1 MGFQSMSASAPL
13 ILTVGIPGSGKSTWA
28 EQLAAQ
34 KAAEK
39 KYYHIIS
46 TDRIRADLYGDEAIQ
61 GEWID
66 IWRSL
71 VNQLKAARQSI
82 DQGRTA
88 AVIYD
93 ATNAVRRQ
101 RRDFIQTAQG
111 CGYAPLI
118 AAWIDT
124 PLAVC
129 LQRNA
134 ARSRQVPPHI
144 IEKMHRQ
151 LTEFPPIES
160 ENLDRI
166 IRIQSGAM
174 LERK

>member
-1 MGFQSMSASAPL
+1 MSVSAPL

-28 EQLAAQ
+28 KSLAVQKAAQ
-34 KAAEK
+34 KK
-39 KYYHIIS
+39 HYQIIS
-46 TDRIRADLYGDEAIQ
+46 TDGIRAQLYGNEAIQ
-61 GEWID
+61 GEWMEIR
-66 IWRSL
+66 RSL
-71 VNQLKAARQSI
+71 IHQLKAARQSI
-82 DQGRTA
+82 DQGRTT

-101 RRDFIQTAQG
+101 RREFIQLARSCRYTL
-111 CGYAPLI
+111 LI

-129 LQRNA
+129 LRRNA
-134 ARSRQVPPHI
+134 ERSRQVPAHI

-151 LTEFPPIES
+151 LTASPPTEV

-166 IRIQSGAM
+166 IRIRSDIL

>member
-1 MGFQSMSASAPL
+1 MTTSAPL
-13 ILTVGIPGSGKSTWA
+13 ILTVGIPGSGKSTWVRA
-28 EQLAAQ
+28 LAAQ

-39 KYYHIIS
+39 EHYQIIS
-46 TDRIRADLYGDEAIQ
+46 TDGIRAQLYGDEAVQ
-61 GEWID
+61 GEWLEVRSILID
-66 IWRSL
+66 SL
-71 VNQLKAARQSI
+71 KSVRQSI
-82 DQGRTA
+82 LQGQTT

-101 RRDFIQTAQG
+101 RREFVQIARQ

-144 IEKMHRQ
+144 IEKMQRR
-151 LTEFPPIES
+151 LAGAPPTEA
-160 ENLDRI
+160 ENIDCI
-166 IRIQSGAM
+166 IRVQNG
-174 LERK
+174 

>member
-1 MGFQSMSASAPL
+1 MSVLAPL

-34 KAAEK
+34 KVIEDK
-39 KYYHIIS
+39 HYLIIS
-46 TDRIRADLYGDEAIQ
+46 TDGIRAQLYGDAAIQ
-61 GEWID
+61 GEWTD
-66 IWRSL
+66 IRRSL
-71 VNQLKAARQSI
+71 THQLKAARHSI
-82 DQGRTA
+82 DQGCTA

-93 ATNAVRRQ
+93 ATNAARRQ
-101 RRDFIQTAQG
+101 RREFIRLARRCRYT
-111 CGYAPLI
+111 LLV

-151 LTEFPPIES
+151 LTGFPPAEA
-160 ENLDRI
+160 EGLDRI
-166 IRIQSGAM
+166 IRIQTGTL